1 MPEISP
7 FSHDNTDFLAE
18 IWKAI
23 LSEFAKKHK
32 VQAHQF
38 LPFFFLN
45 IYAHMDKQFH
55 INLNH
60 QIVFGLEHVCS
71 LYVMGSLLAR
81 LKVLKC

>member
-1 MPEISP
+1 MES
-7 FSHDNTDFLAE
+7 DFVRVC
-18 IWKAI
+18 KKPQ
-23 LSEFAKKHK
+23 SSGPSVFA
-32 VQAHQF
+32 F
-38 LPFFFLN
+38 FFFLN